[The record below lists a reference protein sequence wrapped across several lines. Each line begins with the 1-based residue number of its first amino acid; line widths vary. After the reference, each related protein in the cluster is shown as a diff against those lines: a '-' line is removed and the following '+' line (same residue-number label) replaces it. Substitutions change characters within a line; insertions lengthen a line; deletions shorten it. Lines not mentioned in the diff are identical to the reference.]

1 VFVVNNNSL
10 NEQLVF
16 ILEKQDSVLE
26 AKKGSSDDVV
36 LAGTA
41 AVFGEENSNH
51 RIYEESEYLP
61 HLDYLQEKIKQKR
74 LVGELDHPEKFD
86 VSLKNISHVIESLDY
101 DKDKRKLNIKVRLLD
116 TPAGKI
122 AKSLVEAG
130 IPISISSRA
139 AGNVGPDK
147 KVQIKKIFTYDLVAD
162 PGFKNAQLERV
173 YESAGYS
180 YDEFQN
186 LKRSSVID
194 NLHLINENFGLGNDS
209 DTKIYSVENNEE
221 FSKLIAQDKI
231 KTAKMDNNKEFVTAE
246 ELNKYSVYL
255 KEQMKAMRNEI
266 SELRSTA
273 QPAPAV
279 VTESNHDTE
288 VHGRVA
294 KLEKYCEYL
303 AESLDNAIKYGE
315 YLGKNLDDSIAYA
328 KYLAEN
334 LDKSIDYQKYL
345 AENVDKSISYAE
357 YVAENV
363 DKNIEYSKYLAEKLD
378 NNISYSEYVAENLD
392 QSISYS
398 EYLAENV
405 DKGIAYSE
413 YLAEK
418 VNQGI
423 SYTEYVA
430 ENLNKGISY
439 SEYIAENLNK
449 GLAYSEYLAEKLDS
463 SIKYSEYIAE
473 SVATE
478 GEVALNEQAKDQVEL
493 AAGADLNES
502 GFAGNYED
510 LGFKI
515 DKLIE
520 SVNTQKTESLIKE
533 AESKISANAGTQ
545 KATNES
551 QEVEVNENST
561 GLKFIDEMPE
571 QFRPIWEG
579 LNEGQ
584 KGSIIAQ
591 ASLRNL
597 DTDYQ
602 IRNFWSTRQLGV
614 EPIGLQKLNE
624 NAEAPI
630 AAPTNHAYSNSYLDH
645 VSKEL
650 EKRFSK

>member
-1 VFVVNNNSL
+1 MNNNSL

-61 HLDYLQEKIKQKR
+61 HLDYLQEKIKQRR

-86 VSLKNISHVIESLDY
+86 VSLKNISHVVESLDY
-101 DKDKRKLNIKVRLLD
+101 DKEKRKLNIKVRLLD
-116 TPAGKI
+116 TPAGQI

-186 LKRSSVID
+186 LKKASVTD
-194 NLHLINENFGLGNDS
+194 SLHLINENFGLGNDS
-209 DTKIYSVENNEE
+209 ATKIYSVENNEE

-266 SELRSTA
+266 SELKSTA
-273 QPAPAV
+273 HTAPTAV

-303 AESLDNAIKYGE
+303 AESLDNSIKYGE

-345 AENVDKSISYAE
+345 AENVDKSISYSE

-363 DKNIEYSKYLAEKLD
+363 DKSIEYSKYLAEKLD
-378 NNISYSEYVAENLD
+378 NNISYSEYVAENVD
-392 QSISYS
+392 QSISYA

-473 SVATE
+473 SVATEE

-624 NAEAPI
+624 NAETPI